1 MGCVELGISVAVK
14 FHEEM
19 LSGNGKFGI
28 YCKPNLVCYGSII
41 DGLFKDG
48 LMEKAKELF
57 LEMKGRCICP
67 DVAVYSPPMHGLC
80 SMDEWEEAKD
90 MLCQSWKMKESS
102 ELFELMAQRRIEPD
116 GFTYSTLIDGYC
128 LSGMIGDGRELCVYG
143 RQGLKYSKL
152 FVEMQLHDLEPNLTK
167 YNVCLDVL
175 CKNNCVSEAVGLVSQ
190 FRKLNRRK
198 GMLTTTVSLKIC
210 DIKYV
215 LNILPTTVS
224 FCVQVSQIWI
234 SMGWNK

>member
-41 DGLFKDG
+41 DGLCKDG
-48 LMEKAKELF
+48 LAEKAKELF
-57 LEMKGRCICP
+57 LEMKGRAICP
-67 DVAVYSPPMHGLC
+67 DVVLYSLLMHGLC

-102 ELFELMAQRRIEPD
+102 ELFELMAQRGIEPD

-128 LSGMIGDGRELCVYG
+128 LSEGRSSYAPLQGMLDEGTRPTIIIYNIYPGGSFQAWKLETAWDLFYRMSNE
-143 RQGLKYSKL
+143 GLKPTVVTYSI
-152 FVEMQLHDLEPNLTK
+152 MIHG
-167 YNVCLDVL
+167 L
-175 CKNNCVSEAVGLVSQ
+175 CKEAKWK
-190 FRKLNRRK
+190 R
-198 GMLTTTVSLKIC
+198 
-210 DIKYV
+210 
-215 LNILPTTVS
+215 
-224 FCVQVSQIWI
+224 
-234 SMGWNK
+234 